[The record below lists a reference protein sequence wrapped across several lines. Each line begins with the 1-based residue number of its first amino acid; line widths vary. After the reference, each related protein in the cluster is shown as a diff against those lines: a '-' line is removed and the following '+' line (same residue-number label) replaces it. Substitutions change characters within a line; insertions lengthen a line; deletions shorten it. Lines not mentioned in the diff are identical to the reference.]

1 MFLLGFELFMF
12 LGEEDLEEDWVWE
25 GFGVFLYMF
34 IGFFVIIMFFLYVI
48 LSFIVI

>member
-1 MFLLGFELFMF
+1 MF
-12 LGEEDLEEDWVWE
+12 LGEEDLEEDWGWE
-25 GFGVFLYMF
+25 GFGFFLYMF